1 MRQEEQGGV
10 EKERK
15 GKIRTEMR
23 GEGHG

>member
-15 GKIRTEMR
+15 GKIWTEMR